1 MRGSA
6 HHRTLKERCV
16 KKLINDP
23 LEVVDEMIEGLVL
36 GDDRLARIEGRNVV
50 LRADHT
56 AHAAAG
62 KVALISGGGAGHEPA
77 HAGYVG
83 AGMLTAAVVGEVF
96 TSPSVDAVLAAIQAV
111 AGPAGVLLIVKN
123 YTGDRLNFGLA
134 AELARA
140 EGVAVEMVIVADD
153 VALDIDNAV
162 GARGIAGTVLVHKL
176 AGAAAEA
183 GLDLA
188 RVRDEAQAGID
199 ALVSMGLGLGSCT
212 VPAAG
217 KPGFELGDTE
227 VEYGLGIHGE
237 RGAERGPIAP
247 VDAMLDRLIDRLLE
261 RGGLGAGDRVAL
273 LVNNLGG
280 TAVQELDIVSRHALT
295 RLAGADI
302 EVPALLVGTYLTAL
316 EMPGC
321 SLSLLKLDD
330 ARLGRLRAPT
340 AAAAWNPPSQPT
352 REPAVV
358 TVAEASQAGSPSG
371 PAWANTD
378 QAQRFTASLRAIV
391 AVLEKAEGELTAL
404 DSVVGDGDIG
414 LSLARGAR
422 AVDDALPT
430 LDGDRPAVALQT
442 LAGILRRV
450 LGGTSGPLYAVFV
463 LRAAT
468 TLAEAHAAG
477 DVRAWAL
484 AFRAGCEAVQTLG
497 GGKAGDRTML
507 DAMLPAADAID
518 AAVARGDD
526 ARAIAL
532 AAADAADAGVEAT
545 KTMRPRLGRSAYLGE
560 RTHGHADPGAFAVA
574 LWLKAIAS
582 AL

>member
-1 MRGSA
+1 M
-6 HHRTLKERCV
+6 

-23 LEVVDEMIEGLVL
+23 LKVVDEMIDGLVL

-50 LRADHT
+50 LRADHA

-62 KVALISGGGAGHEPA
+62 RVALISGGGAGHEPA

-96 TSPSVDAVLAAIQAV
+96 TSPSVDAVLAAIHAV

-140 EGVAVEMVIVADD
+140 EGIAVEMVIVADD
-153 VALDIDNAV
+153 VALDVDNAV

-188 RVRDEAQAGID
+188 QVRGEAQAGID

-217 KPGFELGDTE
+217 KPGFALGDAE

-247 VDAMLDRLIDRLLE
+247 VDTMLDRLIDRLLQ
-261 RGGLGAGDRVAL
+261 RGGIGAGDRVAL

-280 TAVQELDIVSRHALT
+280 SAVQELDIVARHALT
-295 RLAGADI
+295 RLAGADV

-321 SLSLLKLDD
+321 SLSLLKLD
-330 ARLGRLRAPT
+330 AGRLERLHATT
-340 AAAAWNPPSQPT
+340 AAPAWNPPSRPT
-352 REPAVV
+352 RKPSVV
-358 TVAEASQAGSPSG
+358 AIADASQAGSATG
-371 PAWANTD
+371 PAWSGKE
-378 QAQRFTASLRAIV
+378 QGQRFVASLRAIV
-391 AVLEKAEGELTAL
+391 VALEAAEDELTAL

-422 AVDDALPT
+422 AVDEALPG
-430 LDGDRPAVALQT
+430 LDGEHPAAALQT

-468 TLAEAHAAG
+468 TLAEARDAG
-477 DVRAWAL
+477 DARAWAA

-518 AAVARGDD
+518 AAVARGAG
-526 ARAIAL
+526 ARDIAL
-532 AAADAADAGVEAT
+532 AAAAAADAGVEAT
-545 KTMRPRLGRSAYLGE
+545 KAMRPRLGRSAYLGE
-560 RTHGHADPGAFAVA
+560 RTQGHADPGAFAVA
-574 LWLKAIAS
+574 LWLKAIGS